1 MIHICTSRCNNDID
15 CEICEHGENIAQDLC
30 QLCEEKQKD
39 IEELLDL
46 EIKSLREEEN
56 HERN

>member
-30 QLCEEKQKD
+30 QLCEDKQKD

-46 EIKSLREEEN
+46 EIKSLREEE
-56 HERN
+56 